1 VATTDVSV
9 EGGIGSAGTMYMRE
23 CGTGVGGGM
32 GSAGTGTDASE
43 KSLGGVVGVGVA
55 EEGGVE
61 G

>member
-32 GSAGTGTDASE
+32 GSAGTGTDARE
-43 KSLGGVVGVGVA
+43 KSLGGVILVVVL
-55 EEGGVE
+55 VVVV
-61 G
+61 